1 MNFHFYSI
9 NKNKYRIDS
18 YKKKQIMHHNDI
30 IISSMCMLIKRQGLG
45 IYMKNVKQLN
55 VCVNLVGGFLVYF
68 CQIVMECINTIAE

>member
-1 MNFHFYSI
+1 
-9 NKNKYRIDS
+9 
-18 YKKKQIMHHNDI
+18 MHHNDI